1 MQRNSTRV
9 ICNSHLTDEDRPALA
24 LTPLAIEDLTGEPV
38 YSLSPN
44 GRAEMADAD
53 SVPLTGLLK
62 QRLDEF
68 RAARRAR
75 EKALGK
81 ELLKAMEV
89 EDKAALL
96 LAWTL
101 DQDADKAVQSC

>member
-1 MQRNSTRV
+1 MMSSDSQNPESRPP
-9 ICNSHLTDEDRPALA
+9 LTLS
-24 LTPLAIEDLTGEPV
+24 PLAIEDLTGEPV
-38 YSLSPN
+38 FNLTPN
-44 GRAEMADAD
+44 GRAEIASVDA
-53 SVPLTGLLK
+53 VPLTGLLK

-75 EKALGK
+75 EQARGK
-81 ELLKAMEV
+81 ELLKAMEA

-101 DQDADKAVQSC
+101 DQDADGASC

>member
-1 MQRNSTRV
+1 MSHKSTRV
-9 ICNSHLTDEDRPALA
+9 ICDFLNPEDRPALDISA
-24 LTPLAIEDLTGEPV
+24 LAFEDLNDSPAYSLTPT
-38 YSLSPN
+38 
-44 GRAEMADAD
+44 GRAEIASAD

-68 RAARRAR
+68 RAARKAR
-75 EKALGK
+75 EQARGK

-101 DQDADKAVQSC
+101 DQDTN

>member
-1 MQRNSTRV
+1 MLKKSTRV
-9 ICNSHLTDEDRPALA
+9 ICDSDNPDYRPPLTLSPLAFEDITGESAYN
-24 LTPLAIEDLTGEPV
+24 LTPT
-38 YSLSPN
+38 
-44 GRAEMADAD
+44 GRAEIVAADTVAI
-53 SVPLTGLLK
+53 TGLLK

-75 EKALGK
+75 EQARGK

-101 DQDADKAVQSC
+101 DQDTDKA

>member
-1 MQRNSTRV
+1 MQKKSTRV
-9 ICNSHLTDEDRPALA
+9 ICDSHLGDEYRPPLV
-24 LTPLAIEDLTGEPV
+24 LSPLAIEDLTGEPV

-44 GRAEMADAD
+44 GRAEIAD
-53 SVPLTGLLK
+53 SDNVPLTGLLK
-62 QRLDEF
+62 QRLEEF

-75 EKALGK
+75 EKAFGK
-81 ELLKAMEV
+81 ELLKAMDI

-101 DQDADKAVQSC
+101 DQDAEKAVSSC